1 MIYTE
6 CNPDTALV
14 KFLGIPKKQVI
25 HLQGKPEV
33 CKQLE
38 KREYWK
44 GMIDED
50 PFSVQPYSYL
60 NKLQEAT
67 GLLTVFGL
75 KVLHDATKNNDLI
88 VLSPKLEGWI
98 LKAAKDAKIDIKQ
111 YNLPEDEEKLRDEL
125 KLKNLAKFEKLVNDL
140 KEKSEMV
147 KALERL
153 LKE

>member
-50 PFSVQPYSYL
+50 PFSVQPSYL